1 VIPWS
6 PAERISA
13 PFSTL
18 ILLIRAVLK
27 ESRRLNVAVIHVD
40 LFVNNA
46 GFSLSGEFL
55 SHDPRQEQ
63 ASRKQS
69 GQPGCEPNAQSCR
82 ADRRD
87 RNGQYGSPSLM
98 VLCRRGHSGLSPF
111 GVGDVVRPVSVR
123 QADFKS
129 MCQLPSSP
137 QPRAPQRSQCGVEKR
152 SALPLPLF

>member
-63 ASRKQS
+63 AEVEVNVQALVALTLHFAKQWLL
-69 GQPGCEPNAQSCR
+69 EA
-82 ADRRD
+82 
-87 RNGQYGSPSLM
+87 
-98 VLCRRGHSGLSPF
+98 
-111 GVGDVVRPVSVR
+111 RPH
-123 QADFKS
+123 
-129 MCQLPSSP
+129 
-137 QPRAPQRSQCGVEKR
+137 
-152 SALPLPLF
+152 